1 VEYQHIPVLLTY
13 DKTVHETELKSAA
26 FNASTMTPF
35 FVVLQGPVVQLV
47 VKFQQMV
54 KHYNIW
60 LKFNQSMQC
69 VVQLMV

>member
-1 VEYQHIPVLLTY
+1 MEYQHIPVLLTY

-26 FNASTMTPF
+26 LNASTMTP

-47 VKFQQMV
+47 VKFQPMV